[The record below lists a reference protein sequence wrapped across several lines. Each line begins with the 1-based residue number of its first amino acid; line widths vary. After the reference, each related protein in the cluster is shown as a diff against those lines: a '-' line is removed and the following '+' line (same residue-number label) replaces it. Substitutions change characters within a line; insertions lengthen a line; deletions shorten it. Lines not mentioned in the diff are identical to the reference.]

1 MYTYLCTYACMYFS
15 KPPGT
20 QTVNY
25 QHSRCGLTM
34 SHRGNIHKNVFNLLE
49 STVPRRLLEQQ
60 YPQQDI
66 MRKVKMKN
74 INTPQISMFD
84 LLISYKSSTVL

>member
-1 MYTYLCTYACMYFS
+1 MYVYILASLPAPKRSFTRIRDVVCLWVIEGIYINMF
-15 KPPGT
+15 
-20 QTVNY
+20 
-25 QHSRCGLTM
+25 
-34 SHRGNIHKNVFNLLE
+34 FDLLD

-60 YPQQDI
+60 YPQHDI
-66 MRKVKMKN
+66 IRKVKMKN